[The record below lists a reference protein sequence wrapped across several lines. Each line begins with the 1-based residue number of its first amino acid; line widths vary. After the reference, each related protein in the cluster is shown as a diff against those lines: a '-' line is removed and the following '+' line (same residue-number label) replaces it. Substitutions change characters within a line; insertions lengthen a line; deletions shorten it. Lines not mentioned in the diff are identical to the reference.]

1 MTQIK
6 SIPTLKILMMDGN
19 SDIAYLYHYIFLTRG
34 HKVMLARTGEECL
47 KIFSNELYT
56 QMNNP
61 TTSHIQAFDAV
72 ILEYKMADRNGLEIA
87 KEILAISPHQ
97 RIIFVT
103 SYIEGA
109 LSDSIMELG
118 MPVEVL
124 RKPVSNEVLID
135 TLEDTAT
142 YDALKRLKFDPDTF
156 RKASLS
162 HEQLSKILNILQ
174 KRKPEFESS
183 SRQLLDTEEGQDR
196 NGFRNS

>member
-1 MTQIK
+1 
-6 SIPTLKILMMDGN
+6 
-19 SDIAYLYHYIFLTRG
+19 
-34 HKVMLARTGEECL
+34 MLARTGEECL

>member
-6 SIPTLKILMMDGN
+6 SIPTLKILMMDGD